1 MKTLIALVFALLPA
15 LSLAAGGGVHLDEM
29 KVDLEDNASLQR
41 GAKYFAN
48 YCMGCHS
55 TKFAR
60 YNRVARDLG
69 ISEDAMSE
77 NLIFSGENIGMLMKI
92 AMRPE
97 DSKKWFGATP
107 PDLTLVARV
116 RGADWIYTYLRSFY
130 ADDTRPYGVNNAVF
144 KDVGMPHVLEELQG
158 KQVKGCASVVTGFD
172 PLTGRE
178 LEEDSCAKKDHEDNP
193 VEVLYLEEE
202 GQLDAK
208 GFDKAVA
215 DLTNFLVYM
224 AEPMALERRSI
235 GFWVLLFLAIL
246 FIPVYYLNREFWRGI
261 H

>member
-1 MKTLIALVFALLPA
+1 MKILIAAILAILPVF
-15 LSLAAGGGVHLDEM
+15 SLAAGGGVHLDEM

-55 TKFAR
+55 AKFAR

-69 ISEDAMSE
+69 ISDDDMMD
-77 NLIFSGENIGMLMKI
+77 NLVFAETKVGNLMQI

-97 DSKKWFGATP
+97 DSKKWFGSTP

-116 RGADWIYTYLRSFY
+116 RGADWIYTYLRGFY
-130 ADDTRPYGVNNAVF
+130 ADDSRPYGVNNAVF
-144 KDVGMPHVLEELQG
+144 KDVGMPHVLAGLQG
-158 KQVKGCASVVTGFD
+158 KQVKGCAPVVVGFD
-172 PLTGRE
+172 PLTGQE
-178 LEEDSCAKKDHEDNP
+178 LTEEKCD
-193 VEVLYLEEE
+193 VLYVKEE
-202 GQLDAK
+202 GKLDAK
-208 GFDKAVA
+208 AYDKVVA
-215 DLTNFLVYM
+215 DITNYLVYM
-224 AEPMALERRSI
+224 AEPMALERRRI

-246 FIPVYYLNREFWRGI
+246 FVPVYYLNREFWRGI

>member
-1 MKTLIALVFALLPA
+1 MKILIAAIFAILPVFALA
-15 LSLAAGGGVHLDEM
+15 SGGGVHLDEM

-69 ISEDAMSE
+69 ISNDDMMD
-77 NLIFSGENIGMLMKI
+77 NLVFAETKVGNLMQI
-92 AMRPE
+92 AMRAE
-97 DSKKWFGATP
+97 DSKKWFGSTP

-130 ADDTRPYGVNNAVF
+130 ADDSRPYGVNNTVF
-144 KDVGMPHVLEELQG
+144 KDVGMPHVLAGLQG
-158 KQVKGCASVVTGFD
+158 KQVKGCAPVVVGFD
-172 PLTGRE
+172 PLTGQE
-178 LEEDSCAKKDHEDNP
+178 LMEEKCD
-193 VEVLYLEEE
+193 VLYVKEE
-202 GQLDAK
+202 GKLDVKAY
-208 GFDKAVA
+208 DKVIA
-215 DLTNFLVYM
+215 DITNYLVYM
-224 AEPMALERRSI
+224 AEPMALERRRI
-235 GFWVLLFLAIL
+235 GFWVLLFLVIL
-246 FIPVYYLNREFWRGI
+246 FVPVYYLNREFWRGI